1 MKAIPLAFS
10 GLLGAA
16 FLMPLAAQTSTA
28 ERDALKFERAKLAA
42 ARAQMQKEP
51 SAGEPRSLNR
61 SESTKP
67 EAKIQS
73 AEAAARRFEQ
83 TKLAAAQQ
91 ELKKDAAANAA
102 AAPKQPAVARP
113 ATAVNLP
120 SSNR

>member
-1 MKAIPLAFS
+1 MKAIPLVFS

-16 FLMPLAAQTSTA
+16 FLMPTAAQTSAA

-42 ARAQMQKEP
+42 ARAQMQKEVR
-51 SAGEPRSLNR
+51 AGGPRSSNQ

-67 EAKIQS
+67 EAKAEP
-73 AEAAARRFEQ
+73 AEAAARRFER
-83 TKLAAAQQ
+83 TKLAAVQQ
-91 ELKKDAAANAA
+91 ELKKDAAASAA
-102 AAPKQPAVARP
+102 VVPKRPAVAHP